1 MISLDRNEG
10 PDYAWKG
17 RNLWPYREPRK
28 TKSKR
33 EERTKGETKKEE
45 KEKEVDDIVK
55 GWEESLLTSTPSTKE
70 TEQQEEVEKVKRS
83 EETAKEEK
91 ESLGP
96 GTPQGKKAEQQEE
109 VEKVARSEETAKE
122 EKESLGPGTP
132 THLNQDPRAVL
143 DDNQAVKGKHRS
155 VDTVSLTSAVKGSP
169 TASEKR
175 KKESQSK
182 IPVRQPDLYRR
193 SSAFL

>member
-45 KEKEVDDIVK
+45 KKKEVDNIVK

-96 GTPQGKKAEQQEE
+96 
-109 VEKVARSEETAKE
+109 S
-122 EKESLGPGTP
+122 TP